1 MYHVPEMRLHY
12 PLVSTQSN
20 VATAPTRNYDNI
32 LPSFNELS
40 HQNTINLPFVQR
52 EAADAYTNVAPV
64 AASPSQAESGFYCR
78 YYAFPLPPYAQ
89 HPQSQYQQAV
99 LPYATIPGNNFQ
111 PSSYPMM
118 TMVPP
123 EVQSERSFL
132 NPLHV
137 HTDLPPIIQSSND
150 VQIAP
155 QHGTKSMATTMTAT
169 KKMPGLRSTVVLK
182 PRVITT
188 MWEDESTICYQVEAN
203 GISVVRRA
211 DNDMINGTKLLNVT
225 KMTRGRRDGILR
237 SEKIREVVKIGS
249 MHLKGVWIPF
259 ERAYILAQREQIL
272 DHLYPLFV
280 KDIES
285 IVDTSKHT
293 GKKSPT
299 PESNLGN
306 YHSVKQEPSE
316 NKDKLSAEVKH
327 EGVGALSD
335 EVSTQNGGGM
345 DNSKNID
352 IDNEVQNRTSRA
364 KNEIS

>member
-12 PLVSTQSN
+12 PLVSPQSTA
-20 VATAPTRNYDNI
+20 ATVPTRNYDNI

-64 AASPSQAESGFYCR
+64 TASSSQTESGYYCR
-78 YYAFPLPPYAQ
+78 YYAFPLPPYSQ

-99 LPYATIPGNNFQ
+99 LPYATIPGNNFP
-111 PSSYPMM
+111 PSSFPMM
-118 TMVPP
+118 TMVPS

-132 NPLHV
+132 NPLHA
-137 HTDLPPIIQSSND
+137 HTDLPPIIQNSND
-150 VQIAP
+150 IQITP
-155 QHGTKSMATTMTAT
+155 QNSAKSMTTTMAAT
-169 KKMPGLRSTVVLK
+169 KKIPGLRSTVVLK

-285 IVDTSKHT
+285 IVDTNKRNN
-293 GKKSPT
+293 KKSSS
-299 PESNLGN
+299 PELNPGN
-306 YHSVKQEPSE
+306 YHSVKQESSE
-316 NKDKLSAEVKH
+316 NKDKLYTEVKH
-327 EGVGALSD
+327 EGVRALSN
-335 EVSTQNGGGM
+335 EVSSQNVGGT

-352 IDNEVQNRTSRA
+352 IDSEAQNRTSRA
-364 KNEIS
+364 KNEIT